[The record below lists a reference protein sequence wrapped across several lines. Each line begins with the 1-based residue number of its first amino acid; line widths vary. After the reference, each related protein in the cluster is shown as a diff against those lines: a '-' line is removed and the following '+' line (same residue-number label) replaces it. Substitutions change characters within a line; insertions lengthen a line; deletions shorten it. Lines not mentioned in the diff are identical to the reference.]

1 MSVQLHRLE
10 GFYWVAR
17 EGGYAAAAR
26 AFPYPITQ
34 PGVHAQV
41 RKLEAEIGT
50 RLFERVAH
58 DRVTTTSAGGE
69 LFAFCAPFFEGLGA
83 AIERAVHAKQVLRI
97 DAGQLELAHLLPDWI
112 HKLRRTHSEVEVQLF
127 ERESPDFE
135 RLRTGQVDMA
145 IDHFDEVPPD
155 LDGQVVAE
163 HNVFLLSPSA
173 PQVTRK
179 KDTRKQTA
187 STTPKRA
194 RKASPSKVAEML
206 ADHPFVGFPSGSR
219 ERRIQLEPLQALGM
233 QPDIRASASTVM
245 GILSLV
251 RAGLGVSLVPWPSKA
266 GPHLEGVTVHRV
278 DAESARFPIHAIWS
292 KQRTDLEAIH
302 AALAAG
308 GVRL

>member
-41 RKLEAEIGT
+41 RKLEAEIGI

-58 DRVTTTSAGGE
+58 DRVTTTSAGAE
-69 LFAFCAPFFEGLGA
+69 LFAFCAPFFEGLTA
-83 AIERAVHAKQVLRI
+83 AIERAAGAKKVLRI

-135 RLRTGQVDMA
+135 RLRTGQVDLA
-145 IDHFDEVPPD
+145 IDHFDEVPAD
-155 LDGQVVAE
+155 LESRVVAE
-163 HNVFLLSPSA
+163 HSVFLLSPSVPKSASKNA
-173 PQVTRK
+173 PQR
-179 KDTRKQTA
+179 A
-187 STTPKRA
+187 ANAAPKRA

-206 ADHPFVGFPSGSR
+206 ANNPFVGFPSGSR
-219 ERRIQLEPLQALGM
+219 ERRIQLAPLQALGM

-251 RAGLGVSLVPWPSKA
+251 RAGLGVSLVPWPTKA
-266 GPHLEGVTVHRV
+266 GPHLQGVTTHRV

-292 KQRTDLEAIH
+292 RQRTDLEAIH

-308 GVRL
+308 GMRP